1 MLILSGGNEG
11 GSEVD
16 GAGWAIGDDRVING
30 AVYRRVS
37 EDQAVFAGLA

>member
-1 MLILSGGNEG
+1 MLTLSGGDEG

-16 GAGWAIGDDRVING
+16 GAGWPIGDEKVING